1 VNAGSCFAAAMSF
14 LIICTVAA
22 FAAVM
27 TFFSGF
33 GLGTLLLPAFA
44 LFFAIEKAVAL
55 TAIVHFLNGIFKL
68 VLVRKHVDYAIVLRF
83 GLPAAVGALA
93 GAWLLV
99 RMAQSGALIHYS
111 LLGREIEVAP
121 AKVIIGILLLVFAG
135 AEFLPAFRKITFA
148 PKHQIPG
155 GLLCGFFGGLAGL
168 QGALRS
174 AFLVKAGLDKAAYVA
189 TGAAVAFLIDLSR
202 LSMYAQLIINHHAEF
217 DYALLA
223 AAVGAALAGSMLGKR
238 YLHKATMPAIQK
250 LVAVMLF
257 AIALSMITGL
267 L

>member
-1 VNAGSCFAAAMSF
+1 MSF
-14 LIICTVAA
+14 LIICTVAGL
-22 FAAVM
+22 AAVM

-68 VLVRKHVDYAIVLRF
+68 VLVRQHVDYAVVLRF
-83 GLPAAVGALA
+83 GLPAALGALA

-99 RMAQSGALIHYS
+99 RMAEAGTLLHYN
-111 LLGREIEVAP
+111 LLGRDIEVAP
-121 AKVIIGILLLVFAG
+121 AKVIIGILLLVFAC
-135 AEFLPAFRKITFA
+135 AEFLPAFRRITFA

-174 AFLVKAGLDKAAYVA
+174 AFLVKAGLDKAGYVA

-202 LSMYAQLIINHHAEF
+202 LSMYAQLIITHHAEF

-223 AAVGAALAGSMLGKR
+223 AAVGAALAGSVLGNR
-238 YLHKATMPAIQK
+238 YLHKATLPGIQK
-250 LVAVMLF
+250 LVAVLLF
-257 AIALSMITGL
+257 VIALSMITGL